1 MNKLKSAIKTQT
13 RATLERKGK
22 ERKGKWKKWKRKCLK
37 VMSHILLLTTRQNA
51 NSDPSQNLI
60 KICQV
65 AT

>member
-13 RATLERKGK
+13 GATLERKGK